1 MNHQEW
7 VKNQYRAV
15 KGRAIYRD
23 VIIHA
28 SFVETATKQLGHGRD
43 FQCSIKILS
52 AKYPEHKTEVDQLE
66 QLRKMRNRMVHDLLK
81 DEQLTNAEVIK
92 VIRAMKKLLKEIYHR
107 ESGLINRY
115 FSEKHQIDTKNFS

>member
-28 SFVETATKQLGHGRD
+28 SFVETATKKLGRGRD
-43 FQCSIKILS
+43 FQCSIKILR
-52 AKYPEHKTEVDQLE
+52 AKYPEHKPEVDQLE
-66 QLRKMRNRMVHDLLK
+66 QLRKMRNRMVHDLLA
-81 DEQLTNAEVIK
+81 DGELTNEEIIK
-92 VIRAMKKLLKEIYHR
+92 TVRSMKKIMREIYHTDN
-107 ESGLINRY
+107 GLIKK
-115 FSEKHQIDTKNFS
+115 FFAEKYQINTAEFK